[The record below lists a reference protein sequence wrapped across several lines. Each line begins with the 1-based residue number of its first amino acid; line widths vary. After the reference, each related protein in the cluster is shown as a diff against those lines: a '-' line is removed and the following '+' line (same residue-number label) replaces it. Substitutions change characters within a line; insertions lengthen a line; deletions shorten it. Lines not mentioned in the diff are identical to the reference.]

1 MSIII
6 PANSAVAGGF
16 DVANSCNFEEG
27 SLHKSVSSPSTT
39 FTISVWV
46 KLTNQYVGSSS
57 IGQRYLWTGGDN
69 SGASGAKWNDGNTG
83 ILNFYNEG
91 TGHVTDGT
99 GRNYR
104 DPSAWYLG
112 FGKIQVE
119 QEHYM

>member
-39 FTISVWV
+39 FTISIWV

-57 IGQRYLWTGGDN
+57 IGQRYFWPGG
-69 SGASGAKWNDGNTG
+69 S
-83 ILNFYNEG
+83 
-91 TGHVTDGT
+91 
-99 GRNYR
+99 
-104 DPSAWYLG
+104 
-112 FGKIQVE
+112 
-119 QEHYM
+119 